1 MSTLATIN
9 GIDED
14 DIATF
19 NGATASTVA
28 AKGGAT
34 WEHLTT
40 FGGGNQSATDLKTFF
55 DTNFINSFAVNSPTA
70 GGTLTLNGQNVGYY
84 DYVLK
89 RSDIT
94 LSSTPTAS
102 DWFTTTKDT
111 RSAIIGIAGNLTINS
126 GAFLRPP
133 VRKLFMAIYVD
144 GNLTVN
150 SGGTISMTSRGA
162 NHSGSGTSGGATT
175 ARAIRLATGTF
186 GGVSNPEVPA
196 AGGAGAAALTES
208 YTAGAHTTGNPG
220 TAGTG
225 GGSGGGGGGGGGFP
239 GGSGTNTYGGGSQ
252 GTCFTSGSGGGGIYN
267 NGGGNVTSGTGAS
280 NGGAGGYSWING
292 NGFGGPG
299 AGNPAGVYGGTGP
312 WGNALYQSNSW
323 PSYRQSGDSG
333 TTSGHTSYGF
343 PHDSAWNSG
352 STNMRGREAAF
363 EGYANGTAGTLIVY
377 VTGTLSGSG
386 WIDSSGLDG
395 GVDGG
400 GGSGGGSITVFY
412 NTDSS
417 SITPRAP
424 GQRGGAW
431 NNSNGGLGGNGTARK
446 LSGL

>member
-40 FGGGNQSATDLKTFF
+40 FSGGNQSATDLKTFF
-55 DTNFINSFAVNSPTA
+55 DTNFINSFAVNTPTA

-186 GGVSNPEVPA
+186 GGVSNPVVPA
-196 AGGAGAAALTES
+196 AGGAGASSHTRS
-208 YTAGAHTTGNPG
+208 YTAGTHTPGNAG
-220 TAGTG
+220 TAGSG
-225 GGSGGGGGGGGGFP
+225 GGSGGGGGGAGGFP
-239 GGSGTNTYGGGSQ
+239 GGSGTNTYGGGSA

-292 NGFGGPG
+292 NGHGGPG
-299 AGNPAGVYGGTGP
+299 AGNPAGVYGGNGP
-312 WGNALYQSNSW
+312 RGNVPYTSNSW
-323 PSYRQSGDSG
+323 DYYRQSGDSG
-333 TTSGHTSYGF
+333 TSPHTTM
-343 PHDSAWNSG
+343 PHHEAWNSG

-363 EGYANGTAGTLIVY
+363 EGYANGTAGTLVIY

-386 WIDSSGLDG
+386 FIYSSGLDG
-395 GVDGG
+395 GADGG

-417 SITPRAP
+417 SITPQAP

-431 NNSNGGLGGNGTARK
+431 NASQGGLGGTGTARK